1 MLCDLHVIPLGS
13 ILHGLDF
20 GVPPSPSLKLWQ
32 VGYKPR
38 LTMLEGL
45 DLVHRYLVPQCDNMA
60 FYMLS
65 LLWGHVDFHLQGWI
79 LASDS
84 EVTILLLA
92 SAGRLEFA
100 KLHLC
105 RRRP

>member
-45 DLVHRYLVPQCDNMA
+45 DLVHRYLVPKCDNMA
-60 FYMLS
+60 FYMLP
-65 LLWGHVDFHLQGWI
+65 LLWGHVDLHLQG
-79 LASDS
+79 SS
-84 EVTILLLA
+84 
-92 SAGRLEFA
+92 S
-100 KLHLC
+100 
-105 RRRP
+105 PQP